1 MESENIQDIPD
12 ILCWIFIAFTCTA
25 LCVYSYSDS
34 DYLIS
39 KTRRSKN
46 LPKTDEALLQKNIRP
61 CFVKMTKLKV
71 ASNSFTTED
80 GEYNTTSQQQNGQK
94 YITDY
99 FKRAPKIAMMDWNE
113 IRLDL
118 IRKNIVTDDVDAKTE
133 DNALNAVR
141 TRKIDITDYIKMT
154 WQ

>member
-46 LPKTDEALLQKNIRP
+46 LPKTDEAMLKKNIRP

-118 IRKNIVTDDVDAKTE
+118 IRKNIVTDDVDATTE

>member
-12 ILCWIFIAFTCTA
+12 ILCWIFIAFTCTV
-25 LCVYSYSDS
+25 LCVYSYS

-46 LPKTDEALLQKNIRP
+46 LPKTEEAMLKKNIRP
-61 CFVKMTKLKV
+61 CFVKLTKLKA
-71 ASNSFTTED
+71 ASNSFTTKD
-80 GEYNTTSQQQNGQK
+80 GEYNTTSQEQQNGQK

-99 FKRAPKIAMMDWNE
+99 FKRARKTTMNWNE
-113 IRLDL
+113 TRLDL
-118 IRKNIVTDDVDAKTE
+118 IRKNIATDCMDAITE
-133 DNALNAVR
+133 EDKALLKRVVIK
-141 TRKIDITDYIKMT
+141 KIDIKDFFKMT

>member
-1 MESENIQDIPD
+1 
-12 ILCWIFIAFTCTA
+12 
-25 LCVYSYSDS
+25 
-34 DYLIS
+34 
-39 KTRRSKN
+39 
-46 LPKTDEALLQKNIRP
+46 
-61 CFVKMTKLKV
+61 MTKLKV

-118 IRKNIVTDDVDAKTE
+118 IRKNIVTDDVDATTE

>member
-46 LPKTDEALLQKNIRP
+46 LPKTDEALLKKNIRP

-118 IRKNIVTDDVDAKTE
+118 IRKNIVTDDVDATTE